1 VSGAWEGLAWVGGGV
16 VVLAL
21 ALAGVARRR
30 RRAQQPDL
38 AAFLRRCE
46 SEGTPPDVAAHVFH
60 ALQEWRSDDGT
71 RFAVRADDRLERV
84 YGIGADEIDATV
96 ALLARRVGRRAE
108 PGRKRPTLA
117 TAADLAQAVACCLP
131 DPGARSEETDR

>member
-1 VSGAWEGLAWVGGGV
+1 VTDAWRHLAQLAGSV

-21 ALAGVARRR
+21 ALGGLARRR
-30 RRAQQPDL
+30 RRTRRPDL

-46 SEGTPPDVAAHVFH
+46 AQGTPPEIAAQVFH
-60 ALQEWRSDDGT
+60 ALQEWRGEGGG

-84 YGIGADEIDATV
+84 YGIGTDEIDATV

-108 PGRKRPTLA
+108 PGPKRPALA
-117 TAADLAQAVACCLP
+117 TAADLAHAVASCLP
-131 DPGARSEETDR
+131 DSSARPEKADA